1 MTYQETVWQGRL
13 VWITGLRSKNGKL
26 HRYVANFV
34 GQRGIVLQEAK
45 NGMLLVRLYDRIN
58 AVSIPAGC
66 LTKYPEAAWQL
77 AGRKHGVTHET

>member
-34 GQRGIVLQEAK
+34 GLGGLVTKEAK
-45 NGMLLVRLYDRIN
+45 NGMLLVLFSNNTTR
-58 AVSIPAGC
+58 AIPAGC
-66 LTKYPEAAWQL
+66 LTTYTEAEWSKVQ
-77 AGRKHGVTHET
+77 